1 MYFVLVLATGK
12 FFNKINQAESIDVN
26 LAPDPSGEGGREH
39 QGLNCSGGDG
49 FQFPVV
55 TIEL

>member
-1 MYFVLVLATGK
+1 MGGGWGVLGVLDEASGCSVGGG
-12 FFNKINQAESIDVN
+12 A
-26 LAPDPSGEGGREH
+26 GEGGGGEH

>member
-1 MYFVLVLATGK
+1 MRFLLVLTTGK
-12 FFNKINQAESIDVN
+12 FFNKVNQAESIGIN
-26 LAPDPSGEGGREH
+26 LALRPLGERGKRYH
-39 QGLNCSGGDG
+39 GLNCSGGDG